1 MGEEELRD
9 QYANILPP
17 LSQRIRSPLD
27 SDDSRAATAMENRRI
42 CDRADSDLVE
52 EFGYEGAGRILNDHR
67 ASIAAL
73 ASKRKQDE
81 ETSENFMARICD
93 KKLAKSG
100 FPGKDSFL
108 NKNVLV
114 RIGDVE
120 VIYEVRVKAVSVR
133 GRSVFLVKTTN
144 KKVRTV
150 TDKMI
155 GWWLTD
161 KVTFI
166 DKVCLD
172 AEKEIVTEK
181 DMTRNIL

>member
-1 MGEEELRD
+1 MGEEELGD

-17 LSQRIRSPLD
+17 LSQRVRSPLD
-27 SDDSRAATAMENRRI
+27 LDDSRAAAAMDNRSI
-42 CDRADSDLVE
+42 SDRAYSDLVE
-52 EFGYEGAGRILNDHR
+52 EFGYETAGRILSDHR
-67 ASIAAL
+67 ASIRAL
-73 ASKRKQDE
+73 ANKPPQGEVSSD
-81 ETSENFMARICD
+81 FMARICD

-133 GRSVFLVKTTN
+133 GHSVFLVKTTN

-172 AEKEIVTEK
+172 LEKDMVAEK